1 MKRTYR
7 TGKLNDLEKLKHL
20 AIGSWSQFKNDL
32 TPKNWDELFNIL
44 SNDNNYLDLIH
55 NSESIICETEKGDV
69 IGMAFLVLSGNPT
82 DIYDE
87 KWSYIRFVTV
97 DPKFG
102 GIGIGRKLTEKCI
115 DLAKKNNEQT
125 VALHTSIIMEKARH
139 IYESLGFEILREL
152 EPRLGVKYWL
162 YLLNLNK

>member
-1 MKRTYR
+1 MNFIYR
-7 TGKLNDLEKLKHL
+7 QGNLNDLIKLQQL
-20 AIGSWSQFKNDL
+20 AITTWSQFKNEL
-32 TPKNWDELFNIL
+32 TPKNWDELFSIL
-44 SNDNNYLDLIH
+44 SNENNYLDLI
-55 NSESIICETEKGDV
+55 NDSDSMICETENGEI
-69 IGMAFLVLSGNPT
+69 IGMAFLVSSGNPT
-82 DIYDE
+82 DIYDA

-97 DPKFG
+97 DPHFG
-102 GIGIGRKLTEKCI
+102 GKGIGRKLTEKCI